1 MKYTNNVFISALI
14 FFLAICP
21 LKKGKGSSEKSTD
34 KQDDKIRIES
44 VLPSNKKWELIWYDE
59 FDGNTLDTTKW
70 NYRLNYWGY
79 KSPTFTKEGVEL
91 DGEGH
96 LKISLI
102 RKGDDFYS
110 GHLQTG
116 SNTFDIPRDPDSKG
130 FWPFG
135 AKEPA
140 KFMHRYGYY
149 EIRCK
154 LPKNDGWH
162 AAFWLQSPSIGAHP
176 DPRYGGVECDIME
189 NYLQHTE
196 GLMVCG
202 CGWGGYGKESKWFGH
217 FRFPFEE
224 TQNGWHTYA
233 VDWSRE
239 GYIFYADGK
248 EVGRQMAPK
257 CAVSE
262 IDQFILVSTECHS
275 FHHSANR
282 GGLESKAS
290 EGWSGKPV
298 PALLKAVLPDCF
310 VVDYVR
316 VYDEITE

>member
-1 MKYTNNVFISALI
+1 M
-14 FFLAICP
+14 
-21 LKKGKGSSEKSTD
+21 
-34 KQDDKIRIES
+34 
-44 VLPSNKKWELIWYDE
+44 IWYDE
-59 FDGNTLDTTKW
+59 FDGNALDTTKW

-96 LKISLI
+96 LKINLI

-189 NYLQHTE
+189 NYRQHTE

-224 TQNGWHTYA
+224 TQDGWHTYA

-275 FHHSANR
+275 FHHSSNR

-298 PALLKAVLPDCF
+298 PALFKAVLPDCF